1 MEIETDPRAEVSI
14 KHTYDEVT
22 IEIEDVK
29 GTLHEDIIKSILET
43 EGVKPF
49 LEMFDYSE
57 LKEMELYLKEIEE

>member
-1 MEIETDPRAEVSI
+1 MKIETDPRAEVSI

-29 GTLHEDIIKSILET
+29 GTLYEDIIKSILET